1 MTTATKAHPA
11 NKTKRPRTPGQ
22 IKSQKTAT
30 KSRRERGNSRTRS
43 SVATGVISPGEIFTQ
58 QAFID
63 RIGTTRSGLC
73 EMRRR
78 GLVVRKNG
86 RSVYIRAAD
95 YDAYLAAQPAK
106 LLNDH
111 ADDDAGAGAGEA

>member
-1 MTTATKAHPA
+1 MTTAAKTPPT
-11 NKTKRPRTPGQ
+11 NKVKRPRTPGQ

-30 KSRRERGNSRTRS
+30 NVRRERGNRRTRS
-43 SVATGVISPGEIFTQ
+43 SMATGVISPGEIFTQ

-106 LLNDH
+106 LLDDQ
-111 ADDDAGAGAGEA
+111 ADGDASSDEA

>member
-1 MTTATKAHPA
+1 MTTAVKTPSA
-11 NKTKRPRTPGQ
+11 NKAKRPRTPGQ
-22 IKSQKTAT
+22 IKSQQTAT
-30 KSRRERGNSRTRS
+30 KVRRERGNRRTRS
-43 SVATGVISPGEIFTQ
+43 NQATGVISPGEIFTQ

-95 YDAYLAAQPAK
+95 YDSYLAAQPAK
-106 LLNDH
+106 LL
-111 ADDDAGAGAGEA
+111 DDQSTDDGEEST